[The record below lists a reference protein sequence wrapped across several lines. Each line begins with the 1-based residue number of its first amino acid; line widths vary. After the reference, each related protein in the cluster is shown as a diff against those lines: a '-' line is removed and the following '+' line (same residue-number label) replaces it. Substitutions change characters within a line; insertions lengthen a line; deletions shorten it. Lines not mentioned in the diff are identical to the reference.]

1 VITERSRR
9 LYFALWPDDT
19 LRAAVSAATSRAVRE
34 AGGRAVPRD
43 NLHVTLAFLGSVP
56 ERRVAAAH
64 AAARSVTVTPGVQ
77 AFDRIAQWGRSGP
90 LVLAATRV
98 EPALAGL
105 QSALANALLAADF
118 PLDRRE
124 FQPHITL
131 ARRPADRRPAA
142 PPEAPG
148 GRLEWA
154 WNAFVLVESET
165 GPEGSRYTVEERFG
179 GG

>member
-1 VITERSRR
+1 MTDRSRR
-9 LYFALWPDDT
+9 LYFALWPDDA
-19 LRAAVSAATSRAVRE
+19 LRAALVAATARAVRE
-34 AGGRAVPRD
+34 AGGRAVPPE

-56 ERRVAAAH
+56 ERRVAALQ
-64 AAARSVTVTPGVQ
+64 AAAQSVTVTPGVQ

-105 QSALANALLAADF
+105 RWALANALLAADF
-118 PLDRRE
+118 ALDRRE

-131 ARRPADRRPAA
+131 ARRPTARWPAA

-148 GRLEWA
+148 GRFEWS
-154 WNAFVLVESET
+154 WSAFVLVDSET
-165 GPEGSRYTVEERFG
+165 GPEGSRYTVAERFG
-179 GG
+179 G